1 MPPPPLPQAARPRP
15 RPHALLAAAAG
26 LAVLLALGGLGAS
39 GILGRWLRPVD
50 PALLA
55 QARAAV
61 EARAASQARALAQ
74 PSAPPLRLSAATRRL
89 AANQTVGQ
97 ALLAMGL
104 RAEELQAVLAVLRDH
119 VPFRRARPGDQ
130 IRLERREDG
139 ALQRLAYRQGP
150 ADEWTVRRAPDGS
163 LTAGKRPV
171 ELRTEVSRVAVAVQ
185 GSVYESLQAAGEDPG
200 LAVEAA
206 DVLAWDVDFYQDV
219 RAGDSMKLVVEK
231 VFADGRPLRSG
242 AVLAVEYA
250 GSAAGVKCLFRYTDP
265 SGQTGWFDDDGQS
278 ARRGLLK
285 APLRYVHLTSRYGN
299 RRHPVLQYTRAHQ
312 GVDYGAPEGTP
323 VWAVGDGVVT
333 QAGLNG
339 GCGKSVTV
347 RHRNGYQSIYC
358 HLSRVGVAAGAHVSQ
373 KQVVGAVGQS
383 GLATGPHLHY
393 AVKHGGVYVN
403 PLQLKVPRGAP
414 VPPEWLPDFREKIG
428 PVRARLDQKPV
439 A

>member
-1 MPPPPLPQAARPRP
+1 MPPPPRPQDARARP

-26 LAVLLALGGLGAS
+26 LAALLALAALGAS
-39 GILGRWLRPVD
+39 GTLRGWVRAVD
-50 PALLA
+50 PALVQ
-55 QARAAV
+55 QARAAA
-61 EARAASQARALAQ
+61 EARATA
-74 PSAPPLRLSAATRRL
+74 PTAPPPALRFTAVTRRL

-97 ALLAMGL
+97 ALLSMGL
-104 RAEELQAVLAVLRDH
+104 GAEELQAVLAALRDH

-139 ALQRLAYRQGP
+139 ALHRLAYRQGP
-150 ADEWTVRRAPDGS
+150 ADEWTVRRAADGS
-163 LTAGKRPV
+163 FTAGKRPV
-171 ELRTEVSRVAVAVQ
+171 ELRTEISRVAVTVR

-206 DVLAWDVDFYQDV
+206 DVLAWDVDFFQDV
-219 RAGDSMKLVVEK
+219 RDGDSMKVVVEK

-250 GSAAGVKCLFRYTDP
+250 GAAAGVKRLFRYTDP
-265 SGQTGWFDDDGQS
+265 GGQTAWYDDDGQS
-278 ARRGLLK
+278 ARRGFLK

-323 VWAVGDGVVT
+323 VWAVGDGVVS
-333 QAGLNG
+333 QAGWSG
-339 GCGKSVTV
+339 GCGLSVTL
-347 RHRNGYQSIYC
+347 RHRNGYESVYC
-358 HLSRVGVAAGAHVSQ
+358 HLSRVALAAGARVMQ
-373 KQVVGAVGQS
+373 KQLVGSVGRT

-393 AVKHGGVYVN
+393 AVKRGGAYVN

-414 VPPEWLPDFREKIG
+414 VPPEWRQDYQKTIG
-428 PVRARLDQKPV
+428 PLRARLDQGPL
-439 A
+439 AMR

>member
-1 MPPPPLPQAARPRP
+1 MPSPPLPQDARPRP
-15 RPHALLAAAAG
+15 RPHALLVAAAG
-26 LAVLLALGGLGAS
+26 LAVLVALAALGAS
-39 GILGRWLRPVD
+39 GVLGRWLPPVD
-50 PALLA
+50 PALVR

-61 EARAASQARALAQ
+61 EARAAAEARAVAR
-74 PSAPPLRLSAATRRL
+74 PPLRFTAATRRL

-104 RAEELQAVLAVLRDH
+104 GAEELQAVLAALREH

-130 IRLERREDG
+130 IRLERRQDG
-139 ALQRLAYRQGP
+139 ALHRLAFRQGP

-163 LTAGKRPV
+163 LTTAKRPV
-171 ELRTEVSRVAVAVQ
+171 EIRTGVSRVAVVVR
-185 GSVYESLQAAGEDPG
+185 GSVYESLQAAGEDPA

-206 DVLAWDVDFYQDV
+206 DVLAWDVDFFQDV
-219 RAGDSMKLVVEK
+219 RDGDSMKVVVEK

-250 GSAAGVKCLFRYTDP
+250 GAAAGVKRLFRYTDP
-265 SGQTGWFDDDGQS
+265 SGQTAWFDDDGQS
-278 ARRGLLK
+278 ARRGFLK
-285 APLRYVHLTSRYGN
+285 APLRYLHVTSRYGN

-312 GVDYGAPEGTP
+312 GVDYGAPAGTP
-323 VWAVGDGVVT
+323 VWAVGDGMVE
-333 QAGLNG
+333 QAGWNG
-339 GCGKSVTV
+339 GCGKSVTL
-347 RHRNGYQSIYC
+347 RHRNGYETVYC
-358 HLSRVGVAAGAHVSQ
+358 HLSRVAVAAGARVSQ
-373 KQVVGAVGQS
+373 KQVLGAVGRS

-393 AVKHGGVYVN
+393 AVKRGGAYVN

-414 VPPEWLPDFREKIG
+414 VPPEWREDFQEKIG